1 MKKSAVLGWVVCLPV
16 SAWAQFG
23 QPNPVGFDALD
34 VDGNQKIDR
43 EEAREE
49 PRLSSSFGTYDS
61 DGDGTI
67 SKREFSRFLGPR
79 PPRPLF

>member
-1 MKKSAVLGWVVCLPV
+1 MALCLPV
-16 SAWAQFG
+16 AAWAQFG
-23 QPNPVGFDALD
+23 QPNPVGFEALD
-34 VDGNQKIDR
+34 VDGNQRIDR

-49 PRLSSSFGTYDS
+49 PRLSASFTTFDS

-67 SKREFSRFLGPR
+67 SKREFTRFLGPR